1 MNDITNNEVANK
13 DTTKNETVDCT
24 KTALE
29 ELRSKIEISTKASYE
44 RSRILMLHSIY
55 SQWTLALLAVGQVVI
70 SVLEKY
76 FDFQQN
82 QKNFLSFG
90 GVFFGVLVIAYSL
103 LLAMSNYYYRA
114 KKTHQCGLDF
124 SQLAEGLPLHI
135 CGGKITSEQYLK
147 ALKRYYK
154 ILSKCENHK
163 EIDCRDVKEKE
174 DNKNIKANEE
184 KKRSIDKAFNLIIK
198 WFSFSHYV
206 LSILAIIIW
215 IALAF
220 FISPL
225 KENLT
230 PFYSILI

>member
-1 MNDITNNEVANK
+1 MENTTFNKFEPLMNDVTNNELANK
-13 DTTKNETVDCT
+13 DTTKDKPADCT

-29 ELRSKIEISTKASYE
+29 ELRRKIEVSTKASYE
-44 RSRILMLHSIY
+44 RSRILMLHSIC
-55 SQWTLALLAVGQVVI
+55 SQWTLALLAVGQVII
-70 SVLEKY
+70 SILEKY
-76 FDFQQN
+76 FSFQQN
-82 QKNFLSFG
+82 QKDFLNFG

-114 KKTHQCGLDF
+114 KKTHQCALDF

-135 CGGKITSEQYLK
+135 CGGKITSEQYLN

-163 EIDCRDVKEKE
+163 EIDCRDIKEKE
-174 DNKNIKANEE
+174 EQRTLMSKFLNFFYIAQ
-184 KKRSIDKAFNLIIK
+184 AFNWCIK
-198 WFSFSHYV
+198 HWSFSHYV

-220 FISPL
+220 FI
-225 KENLT
+225 
-230 PFYSILI
+230 